1 MQTKETVLIIEDDS
15 DINELFCE
23 IFESA
28 NYNILQAPNGQVA
41 LDILTA
47 ADLKNT
53 YPDIILIDML
63 MPILNGMEFIAI
75 INAKYPETLAKL
87 PYIIT
92 SAKDYSEMSDLKL
105 PDNFTMMKKPM
116 DIDDL
121 LKKAKEHSNKYK
133 LKRP

>member
-1 MQTKETVLIIEDDS
+1 MQNKDTVLIIEDDS

-23 IFESA
+23 IFETA

-41 LDILTA
+41 LDILIQ
-47 ADLKNT
+47 ADKENT

-63 MPILNGMEFIAI
+63 MPILNGMEFITI
-75 INAKYPETLAKL
+75 INEKYPHTLAKL

-92 SAKDYSEMSDLKL
+92 SAKDYSEMSSLKL
-105 PDNFTMMKKPM
+105 PDNFIAMKKPM
-116 DIDDL
+116 DIDAL
-121 LKKAKEHSNKYK
+121 LVKAKEHSEKFK

>member
-1 MQTKETVLIIEDDS
+1 MQHKDTVLIIEDDS

-23 IFESA
+23 IFETA

-41 LDILTA
+41 LDILIQ
-47 ADLKNT
+47 ADKENT

-75 INAKYPETLAKL
+75 IKEKYPETLAKL

-92 SAKDYSEMSDLKL
+92 SAKDYSEMSHLKL
-105 PDNFTMMKKPM
+105 PDNFIAMKKPM
-116 DIDDL
+116 DIDAL
-121 LKKAKEHSNKYK
+121 LIKAKEHSEKYK